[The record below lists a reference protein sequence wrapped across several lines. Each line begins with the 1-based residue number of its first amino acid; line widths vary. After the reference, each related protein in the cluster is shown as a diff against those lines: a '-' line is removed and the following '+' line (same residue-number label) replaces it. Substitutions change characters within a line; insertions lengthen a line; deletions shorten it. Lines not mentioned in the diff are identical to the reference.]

1 MFFSIWGPDLYTH
14 DIEDFEGGKGGDIL
28 NPLNVTIFGG
38 VMSAKYKQSVHTT
51 LDFNFLLQ

>member
-28 NPLNVTIFGG
+28 NPLNVTHLFWGCNECKIQTECAHYVRF
-38 VMSAKYKQSVHTT
+38 
-51 LDFNFLLQ
+51 